1 LTTKSRKA
9 RAIAGTLLVGAGFLL
24 AFRRP
29 YRERT
34 YLIPAG
40 GCRLETTIFEKKDAA
55 QKGTVVLFPGLVA
68 NKKVMA
74 FLAGGFAEQNLRVY
88 VPDLPGHGH
97 SPGPFSPQ
105 RAEDCAEALVSG
117 LVSRGMASPD
127 RTILAGHSM
136 GAAIALRVGAKVPV
150 AGVVAVS
157 PAPMR
162 AAHGVPPDMLLYQDP
177 GPMPQRF
184 LVLSGGFEPE
194 SMRGNARDLVASSG
208 NDIAQ
213 YLVIR
218 GATHASLIFSRTAVR
233 VFQDW
238 TARTLHLEG
247 TPGMPS
253 LGRLYGALAGFAGL
267 LLLASPFLC
276 EITGKKQT
284 AEKETAAENSFAWFR
299 MLTEFALGAI
309 LVVILL
315 RFWNPL
321 QAIRLYEG
329 DYLAS
334 FLLILGM
341 VLASVHWKS
350 LREQFS
356 RWKSGLFA
364 ALCGALILFL
374 LFSAWLELSIYEAW
388 LTPAKWARFP
398 FLLLA
403 FLPYHIAEEVCLGSA
418 ANTSPWRRFVAGLS
432 LRAVTWLAL
441 LIGLLYFR
449 SGEILMLL
457 LLPYFVLLQLLER
470 RGMDIVRQETGS
482 AAATALFGAILL
494 AGFCLVI
501 FPVT

>member
-1 LTTKSRKA
+1 MKSRKT
-9 RAIAGTLLVGAGFLL
+9 RAMAGILLVGAGFLL
-24 AFRRP
+24 ASLKP
-29 YRERT
+29 YREKT
-34 YLIPAG
+34 YLLPAG
-40 GCRLETTIFEKKDAA
+40 GCKLETTIFDKKDAA
-55 QKGTVVLFPGLVA
+55 PQGTVVLFPGLVA

-117 LVSRGMASPD
+117 LVSRGLANPG

-150 AGVVAVS
+150 AGVVAIS

-162 AAHGVPPDMLLYQDP
+162 AAHGVQPEMLLYQDP
-177 GPMPQRF
+177 GPMAQRF
-184 LVLSGGFEPE
+184 LVVSGGHEPE
-194 SMRGNARDLVASSG
+194 SMRGNARDLVAVAN
-208 NDIAQ
+208 NDAAQ
-213 YLVIR
+213 YLVVPS
-218 GATHASLIFSRTAVR
+218 ATHASLIFSSTAVR
-233 VFQDW
+233 ALQDW
-238 TARTLHLEG
+238 TAKAFELQG

-253 LGRLYGALAGFAGL
+253 HGELYGALAGFAGL
-267 LLLASPFLC
+267 LLLASPFLR

-284 AEKETAAENSFAWFR
+284 GEKETATGNSFAWTR
-299 MLTEFALGAI
+299 MLPEFAVGAV

-321 QAIRLYEG
+321 HAIRLYEG
-329 DYLAS
+329 DYLAG
-334 FLLILGM
+334 FLLILGI
-341 VLASVHWKS
+341 VLASLHWRS

-356 RWKSGLFA
+356 RWKSGLLVAIFA
-364 ALCGALILFL
+364 ALILFL

-388 LTPAKWARFP
+388 LTPTRWARFP

-403 FLPYHIAEEVCLGSA
+403 FLPYHIAEEICLGPA
-418 ANTSPWRRFVAGLS
+418 ADASPRRRFVAGLS
-432 LRAVTWLAL
+432 LRAAAWLAL
-441 LIGLLYFR
+441 VIGLLYFH
-449 SGEILMLL
+449 SGEILMVL
-457 LLPYFVLLQLLER
+457 LLPYFALLHLLER
-470 RGMDIVRQETGS
+470 RGMDIVRHETGS
-482 AAATALFGAILL
+482 AAAAAVFGAILL